1 MTVCLICEVA
11 MKNLKFFSFILAC
24 IVSVFFTFPVHARDL
39 PGIKTAWLGE
49 HEKFIVWYAQKH
61 GWDEEHGFKLDV
73 LNFDSGKSILDGMK
87 AYGWGIAG
95 MGAVPALTGYF
106 NKEIKIIAIANNES
120 NSNML
125 YVRNNSPL
133 LRQKGYDPAYPDV
146 YGSPELVRN
155 AKILCAKGS
164 SAHYLVDSWL
174 KLFDLTEKDVKMQ
187 FMEMTPA
194 FGAFK
199 GGFGDIA
206 GVWSP
211 YVFEADKMGFQAI
224 ADGGTCNVFQ
234 PVLIV
239 VNVEY
244 AEKNPQ
250 LVTAFLK
257 MYMQGIELLRTKPL
271 EDLAPEYQT
280 FFKEELNLDIT
291 RDEALFDL
299 RNHPVFTLDE
309 QKVMFNDKNQTSV
322 VYDWLNE
329 IVEFYKANNGVMT
342 ETNEKLNALDPTWIN
357 QIQ

>member
-1 MTVCLICEVA
+1 
-11 MKNLKFFSFILAC
+11 MKNSKFFSFILAC

-39 PGIKTAWLGE
+39 PEIKTAWLGE

-106 NKEIKIIAIANNES
+106 TKEIKIIAIANNES

-164 SAHYLVDSWL
+164 
-174 KLFDLTEKDVKMQ
+174 
-187 FMEMTPA
+187 

-224 ADGGTCNVFQ
+224 ANGGTCNVFQ

-271 EDLAPEYQT
+271 EDLAPEYQA

-329 IVEFYKANNGVMT
+329 IVEFYKANNGVMA